1 MEPMT
6 GSDLRKR
13 RLRLGWSR
21 HQLAHRLGVSPD
33 AVAEWEEGAISI
45 HCPAATEVILK
56 DGERDTSAD
65 RESRI
70 TDYESR
76 RYVG

>member
-1 MEPMT
+1 MKGMT

-21 HQLAHRLGVSPD
+21 GQLAHRLGVSPD
-33 AVAEWEEGAISI
+33 AVADWEEGAISI
-45 HCPAATEVILK
+45 HCPAAAEVILK
-56 DGERDTSAD
+56 DGERDTSAET
-65 RESRI
+65 ESRSL
-70 TDYESR
+70 DYESR

>member
-1 MEPMT
+1 MT
-6 GSDLRKR
+6 GSDLRRR

-21 HQLAHRLGVSPD
+21 DQLAHRLGVPAE
-33 AVAEWEEGAISI
+33 AVAQWEEGAISI

-56 DGERDTSAD
+56 DGERDTWAASEPDAT
-65 RESRI
+65 SH
-70 TDYESR
+70 ESR